1 MEILVSGKFSA
12 DVSAG
17 ALAIANKLRGLVE
30 ATNIRD
36 VDAALDSL
44 VFFPVILSDD
54 LGIDLKS
61 HRSHSRMEKAD
72 FANVEISHERWV
84 AADSDARFQL
94 MFEALTEALIDTKPE
109 RLSPAAVTEIV
120 GRLRNAR

>member
-54 LGIDLKS
+54 LGIDLNE
-61 HRSHSRMEKAD
+61 HIQFVIGAMTGIARELGL
-72 FANVEISHERWV
+72 
-84 AADSDARFQL
+84 DSDASVKVPS
-94 MFEALTEALIDTKPE
+94 E
-109 RLSPAAVTEIV
+109 
-120 GRLRNAR
+120 